1 MLRKSGN
8 RIIIGYDLADTSS
21 QISYCYIKEEASV
34 ETVASV
40 AGTEIYDIPTV
51 LCKRAGV
58 NQWLFGKEA
67 VRFVQDNPDEGILVD
82 GLVEKAL
89 SGEMVSV
96 DEEEYHPIALLTL
109 FMKRSLG
116 MLSEVAS
123 LSQIAAIMVT
133 TYQMD
138 GRMKEVLSKVGEK
151 LGLKDVPVHFQSY
164 TESFYYYML
173 YQPKELWAYQT
184 LLLDYR
190 TKKIGAYKM
199 ECNKR
204 TTPVVVYI
212 QQKEHAF
219 DGTDDGLLQIAKRYC
234 TEQVI
239 SSVYLIGEGFRG
251 DWMEES
257 LRYLCRG
264 RRVFQGNNLYSKGAA
279 LAMLERFL
287 GSKDAGEYIYLGN
300 DKLKANIGMKL
311 LQGGEMVYLAML
323 DAGNNWYETGFEGDI
338 YLKGDNEL
346 EITVTPL
353 QGSGEQILPITLD
366 GITLEQE
373 QLTRVRL
380 KLYMISEEVLCLEAA
395 DLGFGRLFE
404 GSGTVFRKEITIY

>member
-21 QISYCYIKEEASV
+21 QISYCYIKEDASV

-51 LCKRAGV
+51 LCKRVGV

-67 VRFVQDNPDEGILVD
+67 MRFVQDNPDEGILVD
-82 GLVEKAL
+82 GLVQKAL
-89 SGEMVSV
+89 SGEMVPV
-96 DEEEYHPIALLTL
+96 EDEEYHPIALLTL

-123 LSQIAAIMVT
+123 LSQIASIMIT

-138 GRMKEVLSKVGEK
+138 GGMTDVLNKVGEK

-190 TKKIGAYKM
+190 TKDICAYKM

-204 TTPVVVYI
+204 TTPIVVYI
-212 QQKEHAF
+212 HRKEHAF
-219 DGTDDGLLQIAKRYC
+219 DKSDEGLVRIAKEYC

-239 SSVYLIGEGFRG
+239 SSVYLIGEGFQG

-279 LAMLERFL
+279 LSMLEKFL
-287 GSKDAGEYIYLGN
+287 GDEDAKEYIYLGN

-311 LQGGEMVYLAML
+311 LQGGETVYLAML
-323 DAGNNWYETGFEGDI
+323 DAGNHWYDSGFEGDV
-338 YLKGDNEL
+338 YLKGDNTL

-353 QGSGEQILPITLD
+353 QGSGERVLPVTLD
-366 GITLEQE
+366 GISLEPE
-373 QLTRVRL
+373 QMTRVRL
-380 KLYMISEEVLCLEAA
+380 RLYMISEEVLCLEAE
-395 DLGFGRLFE
+395 DLGFGWLAE
-404 GSGTVFRKEITIY
+404 GSGTVFRKEMTIY

>member
-21 QISYCYIKEEASV
+21 QISYCYIKEDASV

-51 LCKRAGV
+51 LCKRVGV

-67 VRFVQDNPDEGILVD
+67 VRFVRENPEEGILVD
-82 GLVEKAL
+82 GLVQKAL
-89 SGEMVSV
+89 KGEMVPV
-96 DEEEYHPIALLTL
+96 EEEEYHPIALLAL

-123 LSQIAAIMVT
+123 LSQIAAIMIT
-133 TYQMD
+133 TYKMD
-138 GRMKEVLSKVGEK
+138 GGMTDVLTKVSDK
-151 LGLKDVPVHFQSY
+151 LGLKDVSVHFQSY

-190 TKKIGAYKM
+190 TKEICAYKM
-199 ECNKR
+199 ECNRR
-204 TTPVVVYI
+204 TTPIAVYI
-212 QQKEHAF
+212 HQKEHAF
-219 DGTDDGLLQIAKRYC
+219 DGTDEGLVRISREYC
-234 TEQVI
+234 TEQIV
-239 SSVYLIGEGFRG
+239 SSVYLIGEGFQG

-264 RRVFQGNNLYSKGAA
+264 RRVFLGNNLYSKGAA
-279 LAMLERFL
+279 LAMLERVL
-287 GSKDAGEYIYLGN
+287 GDEKTKEYIYLGN
-300 DKLKANIGMKL
+300 DKLKANIGMNL
-311 LQGGEMVYLAML
+311 WQGGGMVYLAML

-338 YLKGDNEL
+338 YLKGDNTL

-353 QGSGEQILPITLD
+353 QGSGEQVIDLALD
-366 GITLEQE
+366 GISLEPE
-373 QLTRVRL
+373 QITRVRL
-380 KLYMISEEVLCLEAA
+380 RLYMISEEVMCLEAE
-395 DLGFGRLFE
+395 DLGFGQMAE
-404 GSGTVFRKEITIY
+404 GSGTVFRKEIKIY